1 MIARNRFGVRGL
13 TDAGRPGPPE
23 PTPTSVSDGGGPA
36 GDSFEG
42 YRLLQPFGKGGM
54 GEVWKAER
62 QALARMNHQSIAQ
75 VFGGM
80 MTAAGWPNFAMEFV
94 AITDYCERN
103 LVCSRP
109 GEAEA
114 RSLLEQATAIR
125 IASVYPDTVELRI
138 ALTALGGR

>member
-1 MIARNRFGVRGL
+1 ML
-13 TDAGRPGPPE
+13 K
-23 PTPTSVSDGGGPA
+23 
-36 GDSFEG
+36 
-42 YRLLQPFGKGGM
+42 PFGEGGT

-62 QALARMNHQSIAQ
+62 QALAQMNHQSSAQ

-103 LVCSRP
+103 LVCSRL

-114 RSLLEQATAIR
+114 RPFLEQATAIR
-125 IASVYPDTVELRI
+125 IASLFPDPAELRI

>member
-1 MIARNRFGVRGL
+1 
-13 TDAGRPGPPE
+13 
-23 PTPTSVSDGGGPA
+23 
-36 GDSFEG
+36 
-42 YRLLQPFGKGGM
+42 
-54 GEVWKAER
+54 
-62 QALARMNHQSIAQ
+62 
-75 VFGGM
+75 